1 MEIKLLKNLTEYESE
16 KLVKFRSLVIFSKKL
31 RMGKYSL
38 FITLWVLYFV
48 SILLML
54 GDLLLTELN
63 IYVLGFY
70 ALTNATLLYR
80 LFGVCWCTVIFHGLI
95 PLAVLIFMIVVHWFD
110 DLKAFLVSSIVIPLA
125 IQIVLAI
132 PLVLLRCRRDC
143 NLQALL
149 TGIHA
154 HLGLMVIIIYF
165 WTACFL
171 LRRNM
176 AAALLCMLYMLV
188 YLAIILTPHLYGV
201 TRQLFEKYIPNFK
214 RKVKSKN
221 DKKKKKKTKL
231 NPEQAAP
238 SRN

>member
-1 MEIKLLKNLTEYESE
+1 MFLAQ
-16 KLVKFRSLVIFSKKL
+16 L

-48 SILLML
+48 SVLLIL
-54 GDLLLTELN
+54 GDLLLTEFN

-110 DLKAFLVSSIVIPLA
+110 DLKTFLVASIVIPLG
-125 IQIVLAI
+125 IQIILAI

-165 WTACFL
+165 WSACFL
-171 LRRNM
+171 MRRYIV
-176 AAALLCMLYMLV
+176 AALLCMLYMLV
-188 YLAIILTPHLYGV
+188 YLAIILTPHLYGI
-201 TRQLFEKYIPNFK
+201 TRQLFEKYMPK
-214 RKVKSKN
+214 LKGKVKKSKK
-221 DKKKKKKTKL
+221 DKKKKKAKV
-231 NPEQAAP
+231 NPEQTTF